1 MERTTVRKILEYD
14 DEIAESESGRA
25 PRWRSARATGN
36 RRPGGAPAPRAT
48 PAASV
53 TGTAPPR
60 SPFPLRDRAVLAASG
75 EAVIDRPETNG
86 SDPFGELLDLR
97 RRHKAAHAV
106 VLDRDSEAVIDVRR
120 RERIYRRSLVAADAL
135 VAAIAVL
142 VAIDGFGGYSLRP
155 LYLLVAPL
163 IVLAA
168 KVGGLYDKDELVLD
182 HSTLN
187 ELPRLLNLAAMF
199 ALLIWL
205 ARHFVVVGDPT
216 TVNLFMVWLLLAGG
230 LVVGRS
236 LARQVARRVAPVER
250 CLLVGRRNVFE
261 RLEYKFRGYPRVELV
276 GLVNAREIASDHLK
290 LRAIAEADHIHRIIV
305 DTDATGAAATLEIV
319 RAANATGLQVSL
331 LPSLLGAVGGSVV
344 FDDIGG
350 LVLMGVPRFGLSRSS
365 KALKRVFDLTGASL
379 GIVLAAPLAALFA
392 LAIKLDSHGP
402 VLFRQT
408 RVGRDGKPFQ
418 MLKFRSMIDG
428 ADTLKESLR
437 EHNEADGLFKIDDDP
452 RITRVGRLLRRTG
465 IDELPQLL
473 NVLAGDMSLVGPRP
487 LVLDEDSRVTG
498 FDRHRLHLTPGI
510 TGRWQTLGAAR
521 VPLAEMV
528 KIDYL
533 YIANWSPWA
542 DFKIIVETIEYLAR
556 GRGQ

>member
-1 MERTTVRKILEYD
+1 VRVAFGLGSRRE
-14 DEIAESESGRA
+14 AS
-25 PRWRSARATGN
+25 SATHDATEQ
-36 RRPGGAPAPRAT
+36 AT
-48 PAASV
+48 AQ
-53 TGTAPPR
+53 TPPR
-60 SPFPLRDRAVLAASG
+60 SPFPLRERSLQAAASADAAIG
-75 EAVIDRPETNG
+75 LREPELA
-86 SDPFGELLDLR
+86 DPFNALLELTH
-97 RRHKAAHAV
+97 RHRAAHAV
-106 VLDRDSEAVIDVRR
+106 VLDRDSAAVVEVRR

-142 VAIDGFGGYSLRP
+142 AAIDAFGGYALSP

-199 ALLIWL
+199 ALLVWL
-205 ARHFVVVGDPT
+205 ARHYVVFGNPT
-216 TVNLFMVWLLLAGG
+216 TLNLLLLWLFLATG

-236 LARQVARRVAPVER
+236 IARHVARRVAPVER
-250 CLLVGRRNVFE
+250 CLLVGRRNVFD
-261 RLEYKFRGYPRVELV
+261 RLEHKFRGYPGVELV
-276 GLVNAREIASDHLK
+276 GLANAKEIASDHLK
-290 LRAIAEADHIHRIIV
+290 LREVAERDNVHRIIV
-305 DTDATGAAATLEIV
+305 DTDATSAAATLEIV

-331 LPSLLGAVGGSVV
+331 LPSMLAAVGGSVV

-365 KALKRVFDLTGASL
+365 KVLKRAFDVVCATAAMVCAVPVMA
-379 GIVLAAPLAALFA
+379 VLAI
-392 LAIKLDSHGP
+392 AIKLDSPGP
-402 VLFRQT
+402 ILFRQM
-408 RVGRDGKPFQ
+408 RVGRDGTPFQ

-428 ADTLKESLR
+428 ADALKDALR
-437 EHNEADGLFKIDDDP
+437 VHNEADGLFKIDADP
-452 RITRVGRLLRRTG
+452 RITRIGRLLRRSG
-465 IDELPQLL
+465 IDELPQLF

-533 YIANWSPWA
+533 YIANWSPWN
-542 DFKIIVETIEYLAR
+542 DFKIVIETVGYILR